1 MILYDPCPNP
11 LKVLWEALK
20 AIIKNKLNHKSNGT
34 V

>member
-11 LKVLWEALK
+11 LKMLWEAIK
-20 AIIKNKLNHKSNGT
+20 AIIKNRKSNGT